1 MLTMRVSQ
9 NLYLVARWGNEEEG
23 PNGKDT
29 LYLVAATS
37 HLKASEMVD
46 SKLLKHPH
54 QNVCPSS
61 NWICFLGK
69 ADEDA
74 LIEGILKG
82 PFYDL
87 AGLPGAQT
95 AWSREHNRKRWRSI

>member
-1 MLTMRVSQ
+1 MGISH

-37 HLKASEMVD
+37 HLKASRMVD
-46 SKLLKHPH
+46 SELLNLPH
-54 QNVCPSS
+54 QNVAPSS

-69 ADEDA
+69 ADEAA

-87 AGLPGAQT
+87 AGLSGT
-95 AWSREHNRKRWRSI
+95 RSAWSREHNRKLWRTI